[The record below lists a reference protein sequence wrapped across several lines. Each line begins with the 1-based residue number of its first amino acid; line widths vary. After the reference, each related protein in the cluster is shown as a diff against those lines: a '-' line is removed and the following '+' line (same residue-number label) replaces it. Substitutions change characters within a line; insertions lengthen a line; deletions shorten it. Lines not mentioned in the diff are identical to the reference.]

1 MSVQISAISIAI
13 SLVLGTFLGV
23 LMSSKNKFI
32 FFTLKICLEIV
43 RIMPQIVWLFLF
55 YYGASKAFG
64 LDISKFNASLIV
76 FSLWGV
82 FEMMDIVRGA
92 IVSIPRHQFE
102 SAAALALSKAQ
113 IYLYVVIPLATRRL
127 VPAGVNLLSRIIKTT
142 PIVALIG
149 VPDLLKVGQQTIE
162 TASLTANPTVP
173 FWIYGFIFLLY
184 FLVCYP
190 ISKLSKILENRWA

>member
-23 LMSSKNKFI
+23 AMSSKNKFI

-64 LDISKFNASLIV
+64 IAISKFNASLIV
-76 FSLWGV
+76 FRLWGV

>member
-23 LMSSKNKFI
+23 AMSSKNKFI